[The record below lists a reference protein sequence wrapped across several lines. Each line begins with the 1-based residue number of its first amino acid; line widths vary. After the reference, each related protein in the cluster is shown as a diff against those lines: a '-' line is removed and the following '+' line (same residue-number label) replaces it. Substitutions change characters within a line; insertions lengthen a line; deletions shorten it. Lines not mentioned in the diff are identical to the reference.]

1 MIWVFFKIYEVI
13 FLFKWLNW
21 NVFLNLLLNY
31 KIYFIKIFLFNNIN
45 IFDFLDFN
53 VLLRYI

>member
-21 NVFLNLLLNY
+21 SVFLNLLLNY